1 MQRLLDT
8 LNGRRRLLQEVL
20 AVGISGRAA
29 LAAGAP
35 ADGAESVTVRL
46 GSDRVRLSVQRFGH
60 GGLRY
65 LNLHENEQTS
75 VQAAKAVLARSP
87 GTLIELHGQ
96 GRRLLSFREGP
107 QRLAFDPNRIFTEA
121 GSEMTLRHWGSFNR
135 AGLSAARQ
143 LRQAVLSL
151 LEGRP
156 DEPLIALH
164 NNAGSNFSVDVYR
177 PGGVRAADVQALHVQ
192 PGQPPDAFFL
202 VTRVPLYVAL
212 REARFNVVLQND
224 HPVDDGSLS
233 VWAQR
238 EKRAYVNVE
247 ARFGALRE
255 QQAMLEAVTALAQR

>member
-1 MQRLLDT
+1 MQRLWNT
-8 LNGRRRLLQEVL
+8 LNGRRRLLQEAL
-20 AVGISGRAA
+20 AVAISGRAA
-29 LAAGAP
+29 SAAGAP
-35 ADGAESVTVRL
+35 ADGAETVTVRT
-46 GSDRVRLSVQRFGH
+46 GGDQVRLSVQRFGR

-65 LNLHENEQTS
+65 LSLHENEQTS

-96 GRRLLSFREGP
+96 GRRLLNFREGP

-135 AGLSAARQ
+135 AGILAARQ
-143 LRQAVLSL
+143 LREAVLSL

-156 DEPLIALH
+156 DEPVIALH
-164 NNAGSNFSVDVYR
+164 NNAGSNYSVDAYR
-177 PGGVRAADVQALHVQ
+177 PGGVHAGDVQTLHLQ
-192 PGQPPDAFFL
+192 TGQPPDAFFL
-202 VTRVPLYVAL
+202 VTRMPLFDAL
-212 REARFNVVLQND
+212 RQARFNVVLQND
-224 HPVDDGSLS
+224 HPFDDGSLS

-255 QQAMLEAVTALAQR
+255 QQAMLEAVTALAPR